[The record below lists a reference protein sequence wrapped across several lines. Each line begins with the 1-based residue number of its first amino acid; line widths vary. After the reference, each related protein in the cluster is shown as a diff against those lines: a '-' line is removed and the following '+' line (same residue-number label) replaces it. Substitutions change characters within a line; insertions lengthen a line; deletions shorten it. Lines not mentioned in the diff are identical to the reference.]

1 MPRLMLRLTLRLKR
15 VLPLAL
21 TVLLTTLPAAYGQS
35 APVKVKVG
43 DAEYNVT
50 PMSAGRMLRV
60 DDLDGHLIGMAR
72 VDGAN
77 LSVLAPQDEPGFS
90 IVKGAANAYLHPANG
105 AAPPAPAD
113 PMAARRAAAQARMAA
128 MGLGSTA
135 APGGASGG
143 TPGGAAGA
151 SAAAPAE
158 RTVTFPPAG
167 GAVVKDPDLNVD
179 VTFTADGTMAS
190 FVRQGHGP
198 MGAVSE
204 KITASFEGGDQ
215 PASGGADA
223 ARAVGSVAKATVLS
237 YDPYVRS
244 RIGGSSEIWKV
255 SQSTN
260 GGKASTLYESG
271 GYTMSETGRYPEKSL
286 AMPVLISVKKDWEA
300 VETQAATAKQAGQT
314 VQIDFS
320 GDRSQRAK
328 AALDKAV
335 TQ

>member
-1 MPRLMLRLTLRLKR
+1 MLRLMLRPTLRLTLRLKR

-21 TVLLTTLPAAYGQS
+21 TVLLTTLPIAYGQS

-43 DAEYNVT
+43 DVEYSVT
-50 PMSAGRMLRV
+50 PMSGGRMLRV

-105 AAPPAPAD
+105 AAPPAAED
-113 PMAARRAAAQARMAA
+113 PMAARRAALQARMNAMNLGTRGAA
-128 MGLGSTA
+128 
-135 APGGASGG
+135 
-143 TPGGAAGA
+143 GGAAGA

-158 RTVTFPPAG
+158 RTVTFPPEG
-167 GAVVKDPDLNVD
+167 GAVVKDPDLNAD
-179 VTFTADGTMAS
+179 VTFTADGTVAS
-190 FVRQGHGP
+190 FVRQSHGP

-237 YDPYVRS
+237 YDPHVRN

-271 GYTMSETGRYPEKSL
+271 GYTMSETGRYPEKSV
-286 AMPVLISVKKDWEA
+286 AMPVLISVKKDWEV
-300 VETQAATAKQAGQT
+300 VETQAAAAKQAGQT
-314 VQIDFS
+314 VQIDFT

-335 TQ
+335 AQ

>member
-1 MPRLMLRLTLRLKR
+1 MSDAPSQESSATRFDSAADNPSRRLC
-15 VLPLAL
+15 
-21 TVLLTTLPAAYGQS
+21 QS
-35 APVKVKVG
+35 APVKVKVS
-43 DAEYNVT
+43 DVEYSVT
-50 PMSAGRMLRV
+50 PMSGGRMLRV

-105 AAPPAPAD
+105 AAPPAAED
-113 PMAARRAAAQARMAA
+113 PMAARRAALQARMNA
-128 MGLGSTA
+128 MNLGTR
-135 APGGASGG
+135 
-143 TPGGAAGA
+143 GAAGS

-158 RTVTFPPAG
+158 RTVTFPPEG
-167 GAVVKDPDLNVD
+167 GAVVKDPDLNAD
-179 VTFTADGTMAS
+179 VTFTADGTVAS

-215 PASGGADA
+215 PASSGANA
-223 ARAVGSVAKATVLS
+223 ARAVGSAAKATVLS
-237 YDPYVRS
+237 YDPHINS

-271 GYTMSETGRYPEKSL
+271 GYTFSETGRYPEKSL
-286 AMPVLISVKKDWEA
+286 AMPVLISVKKDWE
-300 VETQAATAKQAGQT
+300 VVQTQAAAAKQAGQT

-328 AALDKAV
+328 ATLDKAAA
-335 TQ
+335 Q